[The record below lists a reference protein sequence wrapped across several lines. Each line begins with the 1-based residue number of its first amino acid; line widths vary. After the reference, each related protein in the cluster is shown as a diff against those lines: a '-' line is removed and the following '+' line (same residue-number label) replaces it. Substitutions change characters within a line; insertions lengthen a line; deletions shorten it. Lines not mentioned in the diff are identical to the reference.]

1 MTTIRPAGPEDAG
14 TVHSILSETMRLPWS
29 RDAVESE
36 LVRNPAA
43 CILLAEEGEEEIG
56 CIHWWTVFDEI
67 QIMKLAVRPAF
78 RRRGIARLLLDAAV
92 RAARTEGAAAV
103 VLEVRE
109 GNTPAVALYTAAG
122 FRMIA
127 IRRGYYEDT
136 GENALFM
143 RLDVSEKFDFS
154 CNLP

>member
-1 MTTIRPAGPEDAG
+1 
-14 TVHSILSETMRLPWS
+14 MRLPWS

-36 LVRNPAA
+36 LRPQSAA
-43 CILLAEEGEEEIG
+43 RILLAEEGGEEIG

-67 QIMKLAVRPAF
+67 QIMNLAVRPAF
-78 RRRGIARLLLDAAV
+78 RRRGNARLLLDAAV

-127 IRRGYYEDT
+127 IVGI
-136 GENALFM
+136 L
-143 RLDVSEKFDFS
+143 
-154 CNLP
+154 